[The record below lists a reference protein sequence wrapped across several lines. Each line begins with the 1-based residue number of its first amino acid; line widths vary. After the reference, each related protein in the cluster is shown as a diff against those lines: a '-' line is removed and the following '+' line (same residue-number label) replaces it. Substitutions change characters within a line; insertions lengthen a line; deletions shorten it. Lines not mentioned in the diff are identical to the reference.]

1 LLHAH
6 ESSDVVLTKAVS
18 PQALRDLWSLSFRLP
33 ETAART
39 RCFDAL
45 AELVRRVP
53 VWDVRRPLTMDSLPA
68 LLGMLKKLAAG
79 D

>member
-1 LLHAH
+1 
-6 ESSDVVLTKAVS
+6 
-18 PQALRDLWSLSFRLP
+18 
-33 ETAART
+33 
-39 RCFDAL
+39 
-45 AELVRRVP
+45 VRRVP